1 MLKTKSNKPEKAK
14 KHIHMTHKSH
24 ENKYQGKQ
32 KPRYQ
37 QDKLMNLKTKSN
49 N

>member
-1 MLKTKSNKPEKAK
+1 MVKAKSNKPK
-14 KHIHMTHKSH
+14 KQRNTQHTQKSWKQ
-24 ENKYQGKQ
+24 NQGKQ